1 METIHCQ
8 NDQVQFGHIEAKKK
22 KKKSYFLVS
31 KSH

>member
-22 KKKSYFLVS
+22 KKSYFLVS